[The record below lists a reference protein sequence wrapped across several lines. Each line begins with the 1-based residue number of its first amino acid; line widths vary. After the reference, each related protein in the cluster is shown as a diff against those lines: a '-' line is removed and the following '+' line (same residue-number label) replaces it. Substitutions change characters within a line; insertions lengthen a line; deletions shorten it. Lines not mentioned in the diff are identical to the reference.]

1 MHEPAIGPARNDGK
15 MIPIGGITAFDIRH
29 EREDEC
35 RAHTNKGYMVSI
47 QMGDEDRTAQIS
59 DWAIYWSDKYE
70 ALQLTCYF
78 PSKKSYTRPLSDC
91 RVSPTREL
99 DESLLTKPG
108 SMIVTPIAKATI
120 YAERYAVV
128 HYPGGGKP
136 YVFKMDGI
144 GFAAPTAMKEAPVFH
159 YFTAVANARQERAE
173 SKTDRDITANVV
185 RQLAR
190 LPASADTALQAYC
203 TGRNGAL
210 APGQGLIYPFG
221 LNESQLI
228 AVEQAFRAQVS
239 VIEGPPG
246 TGKTQTILNI
256 LANILLRGQTVAV
269 LSNNNAAV
277 ENVYEKLEK
286 CGLGHLIAKL
296 GNQHNRQD
304 FFTDLPTW
312 PSSEPEPAPT
322 LDEIQALLAR
332 LKQHLHHHNRAAQL
346 QVELDELI
354 VERRYLQRWQADS
367 GVQAAASLDKYGLSP
382 RKTADLMAY
391 LAHLGEQRISLK
403 DRIELLFNFRIFRAK
418 PFAEGEAR
426 LTAFHD
432 LQMHYYDKALRGKEA
447 ELQACRES
455 LTRGNFTALLDE
467 LKTASMHHLKQH
479 LQGLPRPSDSFD
491 AKTYQQQFD
500 AFVNRFP
507 ILGSGTHS
515 IVNSIAPGA
524 ILDYVII
531 DEASLQDIVP
541 GILALGCAKN
551 LIVVGDNRQ
560 LAHIP
565 VVLGLQAPAEAYDC
579 ERYSLLDSCIGV
591 FKEALP
597 RTLLKEHYRCHPRII
612 QFCNQQFYDN
622 ALVPMTEDKG
632 EAPLRLVVTA
642 KGNHTR
648 QNTNLRELD
657 SLLKLLDDEGEPVGL
672 DGDGRGFIAPFRAQ
686 VNLSSRRLPADFVK
700 DTVHKF
706 QGRECDEIV
715 FSTVLDKKRYSQ
727 ERKRLDFVDDPRM
740 INVAVSRAKHR
751 FTLVT
756 GDEVFTGNNGH
767 IAALMRYVTYYAQD
781 EQIVRAPVV
790 SAFDLLYREY
800 DQSLARLNARLQ
812 SEDSRYRSE
821 QIAAQLLREALSDP
835 SCQALM
841 CHDQVKLDQVA
852 SPSNPALTQRERAFM
867 ARASCDFVIYFKV
880 GKTPLG
886 VIEVDGGSHDRPD
899 QAARDALKNSI
910 LTKSDILILRL
921 RTIESRIEERIA
933 EFVAQWTSPALGT

>member
-1 MHEPAIGPARNDGK
+1 M
-15 MIPIGGITAFDIRH
+15 
-29 EREDEC
+29 
-35 RAHTNKGYMVSI
+35 NKRCMVSI
-47 QMGDEDRTAQIS
+47 QMGGEDKTAKIS
-59 DWAIYWSDKYE
+59 DWSIRWSDKYE
-70 ALQLTCYF
+70 TLQLTCCY
-78 PSKKSYTRPLSDC
+78 PSKKTYTRPLSDC

-99 DESLLTKPG
+99 GEMLLTKPG
-108 SMIVTPIAKATI
+108 STIVKPIAKATI
-120 YAERYAVV
+120 YGERYAVV
-128 HYPGGGKP
+128 HYPDAEKP
-136 YVFKMDGI
+136 YVYKTEGI
-144 GFAAPTAMKEAPVFH
+144 GFAAPTAMKDSPVFR
-159 YFTAVANARQERAE
+159 YFLAVANARKDRAE
-173 SKTDRDITANVV
+173 SRTEREIAANVV
-185 RQLAR
+185 RQLEK

-203 TGRNGAL
+203 TGRNGTLAL
-210 APGQGLIYPFG
+210 GQGLIYPFG
-221 LNESQLI
+221 LNESQLA

-256 LANILLRGQTVAV
+256 LANILLRRQTVAV

-296 GNQHNRQD
+296 GNQDNRKG
-304 FFTDLPTW
+304 FFADLPPW
-312 PSSEPEPAPT
+312 PLSEPEPAPS
-322 LDEIQALLAR
+322 LEEIQILLGR
-332 LKQHLHHHNRAAQL
+332 LKQHLHDHNRAAQL
-346 QVELDELI
+346 QAKLDELAI
-354 VERRYLQRWQADS
+354 ERRHLQQWLADS
-367 GVQAAASLDKYGLSP
+367 GIQAANSLDKYRLSP

-391 LAHLGEQRISLK
+391 LAYLGEQRIRLK
-403 DRIELLFNFRIFRAK
+403 DRVELLFNFRIFRAK
-418 PFAEGEAR
+418 PFAQGDAR
-426 LTAFHD
+426 LSVFHA
-432 LQMHYYDKALRGKEA
+432 LQLHYYDKAVQDTTA
-447 ELQACRES
+447 ELQVCRES
-455 LTRGNFTALLDE
+455 LARGNFTALLDE
-467 LKTASMHHLKQH
+467 LKTASMRHLKQQ
-479 LQGLPRPSDSFD
+479 LQRQTPPSNSFD
-491 AKTYQQQFD
+491 ANTYRQRFD
-500 AFVNRFP
+500 AFVKRFP

-524 ILDYVII
+524 ILDYVVI

-541 GILALGCAKN
+541 GILALGCARN
-551 LIVVGDNRQ
+551 LIIVGDNRQ

-565 VVLGLQAPAEAYDC
+565 AAVGLKAPADAYDC

-612 QFCNQQFYDN
+612 QFCNQQFYNN

-648 QNTNLRELD
+648 QNVNLRELD
-657 SLLKLLDDEGEPVGL
+657 SLLKLLENEGEPVGL

-686 VNLSSRRLPADFVK
+686 VNLSGTHLPADFVR

-715 FSTVLDKKRYSQ
+715 FSTVLDKKRYNQ

-756 GDEVFTGNNGH
+756 GDEVFTANNGH
-767 IAALMRYVTYYAQD
+767 IAALMRYISYYAQD

-790 SAFDLLYREY
+790 SAFDLLYREF
-800 DQSLARLNARLQ
+800 DLSLARLDARLRLG
-812 SEDSRYRSE
+812 DSRYKSE
-821 QIAAQLLREALSDP
+821 QIVAQLLREVLSAP
-835 SCQALM
+835 AYRSLM
-841 CHDQVKLDQVA
+841 YHAQIKLDQIA
-852 SPSNPALTQRERAFM
+852 SPISQDWTDRERAFM

-880 GKTPLG
+880 GKTPVG

-899 QAARDALKNSI
+899 QAARDAIKNGV
-910 LTKSDILILRL
+910 LAKSGIPLLRL
-921 RTIESRIEERIA
+921 RTVESRIAERIGA
-933 EFVAQWTSPALGT
+933 FVAQWASPTPGA

>member
-1 MHEPAIGPARNDGK
+1 
-15 MIPIGGITAFDIRH
+15 
-29 EREDEC
+29 
-35 RAHTNKGYMVSI
+35 MVSI
-47 QMGDEDRTAQIS
+47 QVGGEDKTAKIS
-59 DWAIYWSDKYE
+59 DWAIYWNDKYK
-70 ALQLTCYF
+70 ALQLTCYY
-78 PSKKSYTRPLSDC
+78 PSKKTYTRPLGDC

-99 DESLLTKPG
+99 GEMLLTKPG
-108 SMIVTPIAKATI
+108 STIVTPIAKATI
-120 YAERYAVV
+120 YGERYAVV
-128 HYPGGGKP
+128 HYPDADKP
-136 YVFKMDGI
+136 YVYKMEGI
-144 GFAAPTAMKEAPVFH
+144 GFAAPTAMKDAPVFH
-159 YFTAVANARQERAE
+159 YFTAVANARQDRAV
-173 SKTDRDITANVV
+173 SKSDREIAANVV
-185 RQLAR
+185 HQLEK
-190 LPASADTALQAYC
+190 LPASADTALHAYC
-203 TGRNGAL
+203 TARNGAL
-210 APGQGLIYPFG
+210 AAGKGLIYPFG
-221 LNESQLI
+221 VNESQLA
-228 AVEQAFRAQVS
+228 AVEQAFSAQVS

-269 LSNNNAAV
+269 LSNNNTAV
-277 ENVYEKLEK
+277 DNVYEKLEK
-286 CGLGHLIAKL
+286 CSLGHLIAKL
-296 GNQHNRQD
+296 GNQDNRKD
-304 FFTDLPTW
+304 FFAALPPW

-332 LKQHLHHHNRAAQL
+332 LKQLLHDHNRAAQL
-346 QVELDELI
+346 QVELDELTI
-354 VERRYLQRWQADS
+354 ERRHLQQWQADS
-367 GVQAAASLDKYGLSP
+367 GIPAAASLDKYGLSP
-382 RKTADLMAY
+382 HKTTDLMAY
-391 LAHLGEQRISLK
+391 LAHLGEQRIRLK
-403 DRIELLFNFRIFRAK
+403 DRIELLFSFRIFRAR
-418 PFAEGEAR
+418 PFVHGDAR
-426 LTAFHD
+426 LSVFRA
-432 LQMHYYDKALRGKEA
+432 LQMHYYDKALQEKEA
-447 ELQACRES
+447 ELLACRES
-455 LTRGNFTALLDE
+455 LARGNFEVLLE
-467 LKTASMHHLKQH
+467 ALKTASMRHLKQH
-479 LQGLPRPSDSFD
+479 LQRKARPSYSFD
-491 AKTYQQQFD
+491 AKTYRKQFD
-500 AFVNRFP
+500 AFVQRFP

-524 ILDYVII
+524 ILDYAII

-565 VVLGLQAPAEAYDC
+565 VALGLQAPADAYDC

-591 FKEALP
+591 FEEALP

-642 KGNHTR
+642 KGNHAR

-657 SLLKLLDDEGEPVGL
+657 SLLKLLDDEGEAVGL
-672 DGDGRGFIAPFRAQ
+672 DGEGRGFIAPFRAQ
-686 VNLSSRRLPADFVK
+686 VNLSGTHLPANFVK

-715 FSTVLDKKRYSQ
+715 FSTVLDKKHYNQ

-751 FTLVT
+751 FILVT

-767 IAALMRYVTYYAQD
+767 IAALMRYVAYYAQD
-781 EQIVRAPVV
+781 DQVVRAPVV

-800 DQSLARLNARLQ
+800 DQSLARLNDRLR
-812 SEDSRYRSE
+812 SKDSRYKSE

-841 CHDQVKLDQVA
+841 CHDQIKLDQIA
-852 SPSNPALTQRERAFM
+852 SPSNPDLTQRERAFM

-886 VIEVDGGSHDRPD
+886 VIEVDGGSHEQPD
-899 QAARDALKNSI
+899 QAARDALKSGI
-910 LTKSDILILRL
+910 LTKSGISILRL
-921 RTIESRIEERIA
+921 RTVESRIEERIA
-933 EFVAQWTSPALGT
+933 DFIAQWASPALDA

>member
-1 MHEPAIGPARNDGK
+1 MASTQV
-15 MIPIGGITAFDIRH
+15 GGEDKTAEITNWFI
-29 EREDEC
+29 
-35 RAHTNKGYMVSI
+35 
-47 QMGDEDRTAQIS
+47 
-59 DWAIYWSDKYE
+59 WSDKQ
-70 ALQLTCYF
+70 AGLQLRC
-78 PSKKSYTRPLSDC
+78 SYLRKGRAVHALDDC
-91 RVSPTREL
+91 VISPTRKMGEML
-99 DESLLTKPG
+99 MTKPR
-108 SMIVTPIAKATI
+108 SSIVTPIAKATI
-120 YAERYAVV
+120 YGERYAVV
-128 HYPGGGKP
+128 HYPDDDKP
-136 YVFKMDGI
+136 YVFKVDDI
-144 GFAAPTAMKEAPVFH
+144 GFAAPTAMKEAPIFH
-159 YFTAVANARQERAE
+159 YFTAVANARRDRAE
-173 SKTDRDITANVV
+173 STTDREIAANVV
-185 RQLAR
+185 RQLDR

-221 LNESQLI
+221 LNESQLA

-239 VIEGPPG
+239 LIEGPPG

-286 CGLGHLIAKL
+286 CGLGHLVAKL
-296 GNQHNRQD
+296 GNQDNRNV
-304 FFTDLPTW
+304 FFANLPPW
-312 PSSEPEPAPT
+312 PSGEPEPAPT
-322 LDEIQALLAR
+322 LNEIQALLAR
-332 LKQHLHHHNRAAQL
+332 AKQHLHDHNRAAQL
-346 QVELDELI
+346 QLELDELA
-354 VERRYLQRWQADS
+354 VERRYLQQWQADS
-367 GVQAAASLDKYGLSP
+367 GVQAAASLDKYGLTP
-382 RKTADLMAY
+382 RKTVDLMVY
-391 LAHLGEQRISLK
+391 LAHLGEQRIRLK
-403 DRIELLFNFRIFRAK
+403 DRIELLFNFRIFRTE
-418 PFAEGEAR
+418 PFTQGDAR
-426 LTAFHD
+426 LAVFHA
-432 LQMHYYDKALRGKEA
+432 LQMHYYDKALRDKKE

-455 LTRGNFTALLDE
+455 LARGNFEASLE
-467 LKTASMHHLKQH
+467 ALKTASMRHLKQH
-479 LQGLPRPSDSFD
+479 LQRQARPPDSFD
-491 AKTYQQQFD
+491 VKTYQKEKQFD
-500 AFVNRFP
+500 AFAKRFP

-524 ILDYVII
+524 ILDYAII
-531 DEASLQDIVP
+531 DEASLQGIVP
-541 GILALGCAKN
+541 GILPLGCAKN

-565 VVLGLQAPAEAYDC
+565 VALGLQAPAEAYDC

-657 SLLKLLDDEGEPVGL
+657 SLLKVLNDDGEPIGL

-686 VNLSSRRLPADFVK
+686 VNLSGMHLPADFVK

-706 QGRECDEIV
+706 QGRECNEIV
-715 FSTVLDKKRYSQ
+715 FSTVLDKKRYNQ

-740 INVAVSRAKHR
+740 VNVAVSRAKHR

-756 GDEVFTGNNGH
+756 GDEVFSGNHGH

-800 DQSLARLNARLQ
+800 DQSLARLNARLRP
-812 SEDSRYRSE
+812 EDSRYKSE
-821 QIAAQLLREALSDP
+821 QIVAHLLREALSDP
-835 SCQALM
+835 SCHALM
-841 CHDQVKLDQVA
+841 CHDQIKLDQVVL
-852 SPSNPALTQRERAFM
+852 PSNSDLTQRERAFM

-880 GKTPLG
+880 GKTPIG
-886 VIEVDGGSHDRPD
+886 VIEVDGGSHDKPE
-899 QAARDALKNSI
+899 QVARDALKNHI
-910 LTKSDILILRL
+910 LAKSDLPILRL
-921 RTIESRIEERIA
+921 RTVESGIEERIA
-933 EFVAQWTSPALGT
+933 GFLATWVRTNTDKAL

>member
-1 MHEPAIGPARNDGK
+1 
-15 MIPIGGITAFDIRH
+15 
-29 EREDEC
+29 
-35 RAHTNKGYMVSI
+35 MVSI
-47 QMGDEDRTAQIS
+47 QVGGEDKTAKIS
-59 DWAIYWSDKYE
+59 DWSIYWSDKYE
-70 ALQLTCYF
+70 ALQLTCYY
-78 PSKKSYTRPLSDC
+78 PSKKTYTRALSDC
-91 RVSPTREL
+91 RVFPTREL
-99 DESLLTKPG
+99 GEMLLNKPG
-108 SMIVTPIAKATI
+108 STIVKPIAKATI
-120 YAERYAVV
+120 YGERYAVV
-128 HYPGGGKP
+128 HYPDADKP
-136 YVFKMDGI
+136 YVYKMDGI
-144 GFAAPTAMKEAPVFH
+144 GFAAPTAMKDSPVFH
-159 YFTAVANARQERAE
+159 YFSAVANARQDQAE
-173 SKTDRDITANVV
+173 SKTEREIAANVV
-185 RQLAR
+185 RQLGK
-190 LPASADTALQAYC
+190 LPASADTALHAYC
-203 TGRNGAL
+203 TGHNGTLTSA
-210 APGQGLIYPFG
+210 QGLIYPFG
-221 LNESQLI
+221 LNESQLA

-256 LANILLRGQTVAV
+256 LANILLRRQTVAV

-296 GNQHNRQD
+296 GNQDNRKD
-304 FFTDLPTW
+304 FFADLPPW

-322 LDEIQALLAR
+322 LHEIQAVLAR
-332 LKQHLHHHNRAAQL
+332 LKQHLHDHNRASQL
-346 QVELDELI
+346 QVELDELTI
-354 VERRYLQRWQADS
+354 ERRHLQQWQADS
-367 GVQAAASLDKYGLSP
+367 GIQAANSLDKYRLSP

-391 LAHLGEQRISLK
+391 LAYLGEQRIRLK
-403 DRIELLFNFRIFRAK
+403 DRVELLFNFRIFRAK
-418 PFAEGEAR
+418 PFAQGDAR
-426 LTAFHD
+426 LSVFHA
-432 LQMHYYDKALRGKEA
+432 LQMHYYDKALQDTEA

-455 LTRGNFTALLDE
+455 LARGNFTALLDE
-467 LKTASMHHLKQH
+467 LKTASMRHLKQQ
-479 LQGLPRPSDSFD
+479 LQLHAPPSDSFD
-491 AKTYQQQFD
+491 VNTYRQQFD
-500 AFVNRFP
+500 AFVQRFP

-541 GILALGCAKN
+541 GILALGCARN

-612 QFCNQQFYDN
+612 QFCNQQFYNN

-648 QNTNLRELD
+648 KNVNLRELD
-657 SLLKLLDDEGEPVGL
+657 SLLKLLENEGEPVGL

-686 VNLSSRRLPADFVK
+686 VNLSGTHLPPDFVR

-715 FSTVLDKKRYSQ
+715 FSTVLDKKRYNQ

-767 IAALMRYVTYYAQD
+767 IAALMRYVTYYAQE

-790 SAFDLLYREY
+790 SAFDLLYREF
-800 DQSLARLNARLQ
+800 DLSLARLDARLRP
-812 SEDSRYRSE
+812 EDSRYKSE
-821 QIAAQLLREALSDP
+821 QIVAQLLREALSAP
-835 SCQALM
+835 ACQSLM
-841 CHDQVKLDQVA
+841 YHTQIKLDQIA
-852 SPSNPALTQRERAFM
+852 SPSNHDWTDRERAFM

-880 GKTPLG
+880 GKIPVG

-899 QAARDALKNSI
+899 QSARDALKNGV
-910 LTKSDILILRL
+910 LAKSGIPILRL
-921 RTIESRIEERIA
+921 RTVESRIAERIGD
-933 EFVAQWTSPALGT
+933 FIAQWTSPTLDV

>member
-1 MHEPAIGPARNDGK
+1 
-15 MIPIGGITAFDIRH
+15 
-29 EREDEC
+29 
-35 RAHTNKGYMVSI
+35 MVSI
-47 QMGDEDRTAQIS
+47 QVGGEDKTAEITNWS
-59 DWAIYWSDKYE
+59 IWSDKSE
-70 ALQLTCYF
+70 GLQLRCSYL
-78 PSKKSYTRPLSDC
+78 KKGRAIHPLSDC
-91 RVSPTREL
+91 RISPVREL
-99 DESLLTKPG
+99 GEMLLTKPG
-108 SMIVTPIAKATI
+108 SVIVRPVVKATI
-120 YAERYAVV
+120 YGERYAVV
-128 HYPGGGKP
+128 FHPGSDQP
-136 YVFKMDGI
+136 YIHKMDGI
-144 GFAAPTAMKEAPVFH
+144 GLIAPTAMKEAPIFH
-159 YFTAVANARQERAE
+159 YFAAVANAQMDRAV
-173 SKTDRDITANVV
+173 SDSDREIAANVV
-185 RQLAR
+185 RQLEK
-190 LPASADTALQAYC
+190 LPASADTALHAYC
-203 TGRNGAL
+203 TARNGVL
-210 APGQGLIYPFG
+210 AAGKGLIYPFG
-221 LNESQLI
+221 VNESQLA
-228 AVEQAFRAQVS
+228 AVEQAFSAQVS

-256 LANILLRGQTVAV
+256 IANILLRGQTVAV

-286 CGLGHLIAKL
+286 YSLGHLVAKL
-296 GNQHNRQD
+296 GNQNNRKD
-304 FFTDLPTW
+304 FFAGLPPL

-332 LKQHLHHHNRAAQL
+332 LKQHLRDHNRAAQL

-354 VERRYLQRWQADS
+354 VERRHLQQWQADS
-367 GVQAAASLDKYGLSP
+367 GVQAAASLEKYGLSP
-382 RKTADLMAY
+382 RKSVDLMAY
-391 LAHLGEQRISLK
+391 LAHLGEQRIRLK
-403 DRIELLFNFRIFRAK
+403 DRIELLLNFKIFRAA
-418 PFAEGEAR
+418 PFVQGDAR
-426 LTAFHD
+426 LSVFHA
-432 LQMHYYDKALRGKEA
+432 LQMHYYDKALQDKEA
-447 ELQACRES
+447 ELQACRAS
-455 LTRGNFTALLDE
+455 LARGNFTVLLEE
-467 LKTASMHHLKQH
+467 LKTASMRHLKQH
-479 LQGLPRPSDSFD
+479 LHGLPQITESFD
-491 AKTYQQQFD
+491 AKTYRKKFD
-500 AFVNRFP
+500 DFVQRFP

-515 IVNSIAPGA
+515 IVNSIPPGA

-531 DEASLQDIVP
+531 DEASLQGIVP

-565 VVLGLQAPAEAYDC
+565 VKLGLQAPADAYDY

-622 ALVPMTEDKG
+622 LLVPMTEDKG

-657 SLLKLLDDEGEPVGL
+657 SLLKLLDEEGEPVGL

-686 VNLSSRRLPADFVK
+686 VNLSDSRLPASFVK

-715 FSTVLDKKRYSQ
+715 FSTVLDKKSYNQ
-727 ERKRLDFVDDPRM
+727 ARKRLDFVDDPRM

-756 GDEVFTGNNGH
+756 GDDVFTGSNGH
-767 IAALMRYVTYYAQD
+767 IAALIRYVAYYAQD

-790 SAFDLLYREY
+790 SAFDLLYREF
-800 DQSLARLNARLQ
+800 DQSLARLNARLR

-835 SCQALM
+835 SCRALM
-841 CHDQVKLDQVA
+841 YHGQVKLDQIA
-852 SPSNPALTQRERAFM
+852 SPSTPDLTQRERVFM

-899 QAARDALKNSI
+899 QAARDALKNGI
-910 LTKSDILILRL
+910 LAKSGIPILRL
-921 RTIESRIEERIA
+921 RTVESRIEERIVD
-933 EFVAQWTSPALGT
+933 FIAQWASPALDA

>member
-1 MHEPAIGPARNDGK
+1 
-15 MIPIGGITAFDIRH
+15 
-29 EREDEC
+29 
-35 RAHTNKGYMVSI
+35 MVSI
-47 QMGDEDRTAQIS
+47 QVGGKDKTANIS
-59 DWAIYWSDKYE
+59 DWSIYWSDKYE
-70 ALQLTCYF
+70 ALQLTCYY
-78 PSKKSYTRPLSDC
+78 PSKKTYTRPLSDC
-91 RVSPTREL
+91 RVSPTREMG
-99 DESLLTKPG
+99 EMLLTKPG
-108 SMIVTPIAKATI
+108 STIAKPIAKATI
-120 YAERYAVV
+120 YGERYAVV
-128 HYPGGGKP
+128 HYPDADKP
-136 YVFKMDGI
+136 YVYKMDGI
-144 GFAAPTAMKEAPVFH
+144 GFAAPTAMKDSPVFH
-159 YFTAVANARQERAE
+159 YFSAVANARQDQAE
-173 SKTDRDITANVV
+173 SKTDREIAANVV
-185 RQLAR
+185 RQLGK
-190 LPASADTALQAYC
+190 LPASADTALHAYC
-203 TGRNGAL
+203 TGHNGML
-210 APGQGLIYPFG
+210 TSGQGLIYPFG
-221 LNESQLI
+221 LNESQLT

-256 LANILLRGQTVAV
+256 LANILLRRQTVAV

-296 GNQHNRQD
+296 GNQDNRKD
-304 FFTDLPTW
+304 FFADLPPW

-322 LDEIQALLAR
+322 LHEIQAVLAR
-332 LKQHLHHHNRAAQL
+332 LKQHLHDHNRASQL
-346 QVELDELI
+346 QVELDELTI
-354 VERRYLQRWQADS
+354 ERRHLQQWQADS
-367 GVQAAASLDKYGLSP
+367 GIQAANSLDKYRLSP

-391 LAHLGEQRISLK
+391 LAYLGEQRIRLK
-403 DRIELLFNFRIFRAK
+403 DRVELLFNFRIFRAK
-418 PFAEGEAR
+418 PFAQGDAR
-426 LTAFHD
+426 LSVFHA
-432 LQMHYYDKALRGKEA
+432 LQMHYYDKALQDTEA

-455 LTRGNFTALLDE
+455 LARGNFTALLDE
-467 LKTASMHHLKQH
+467 LKTASMRHLKQQ
-479 LQGLPRPSDSFD
+479 LQRHAPPSDSFD
-491 AKTYQQQFD
+491 VNTYRQQFD
-500 AFVNRFP
+500 AFVQRFP

-541 GILALGCAKN
+541 GILALGCARN

-612 QFCNQQFYDN
+612 QFCNQQFYNN

-648 QNTNLRELD
+648 KNVNLRELD
-657 SLLKLLDDEGEPVGL
+657 SLLKLLENEGEPVGL
-672 DGDGRGFIAPFRAQ
+672 DGDRRGFIAPFRAQ
-686 VNLSSRRLPADFVK
+686 VNLSGTHLPPDFVR

-706 QGRECDEIV
+706 QGRECDEIF
-715 FSTVLDKKRYSQ
+715 FSTVLDKKRYNQ

-767 IAALMRYVTYYAQD
+767 IAALMRYVTYYAQE

-790 SAFDLLYREY
+790 SAFDLLYREF
-800 DQSLARLNARLQ
+800 DLSLARLDARLRP
-812 SEDSRYRSE
+812 EDSRYKSE
-821 QIAAQLLREALSDP
+821 QIVAQLLREALSAP
-835 SCQALM
+835 ACQSLM
-841 CHDQVKLDQVA
+841 YHTQIKLDQIA
-852 SPSNPALTQRERAFM
+852 SPSNHDWTDRERAFM

-880 GKTPLG
+880 GKIPVG
-886 VIEVDGGSHDRPD
+886 VIEVDGGSHARPD
-899 QAARDALKNSI
+899 QAARDALKNGV
-910 LTKSDILILRL
+910 LAKSGIPILRL
-921 RTIESRIEERIA
+921 RTVESRIAERIGD
-933 EFVAQWTSPALGT
+933 FIAQWASPTLDV